1 MVVKGDGTL
10 STSTNNTECESYK
23 TRDSE
28 VALIGIVLSVL
39 LLAAVYMISLFMLTL
54 FEAEK
59 CKKNMKRL
67 GKFQREF
74 IFTPQVYDRA
84 SAVSGL
90 HYYTP
95 RHSKIGKI
103 LDMY

>member
-1 MVVKGDGTL
+1 MDEGEGTL
-10 STSTNNTECESYK
+10 LTSANNTDCEFNQTK
-23 TRDSE
+23 DSE

-95 RHSKIGKI
+95 HHSKIGKI
-103 LDMY
+103 LDKF

>member
-1 MVVKGDGTL
+1 MVNDSESTL
-10 STSTNNTECESYK
+10 STSVNNTGCEFK
-23 TRDSE
+23 ETTDSE
-28 VALIGIVLSVL
+28 IALIGTVLSVL

-90 HYYTP
+90 HHFTP

-103 LDMY
+103 VETF